1 MTIDLLGE
9 AFSWRDDKPCET
21 CHGKMFVKR
30 KGWYCGCGAGIKH
43 MRDCGR
49 PAPHD
54 KCPDCISGRVE
65 GDRRVILTRQGELDY
80 LREQVDLLQDDLIRF
95 MEQRA
100 LALEEAA
107 LEIQTG
113 PDGQDYLDRSQ
124 MIVRWVEAAWER
136 YDGGERAHQL
146 TCPPPNESGRFVF
159 VATPVQ
165 EET

>member
-1 MTIDLLGE
+1 MQAEDLHLLYVTAAISA

-65 GDRRVILTRQGELDY
+65 GDRRVILARQVGWGFKIAPPVLGLFPWTFSELRD
-80 LREQVDLLQDDLIRF
+80 E
-95 MEQRA
+95 
-100 LALEEAA
+100 
-107 LEIQTG
+107 T
-113 PDGQDYLDRSQ
+113 DGVP
-124 MIVRWVEAAWER
+124 M
-136 YDGGERAHQL
+136 
-146 TCPPPNESGRFVF
+146 F
-159 VATPVQ
+159 VATPAQ
-165 EET
+165 EAERGEPS